1 MRKSNN
7 RVTDADRISALNIE
21 LGLATWVSDCGSRAA
36 IAILVSIH
44 EVPEDDEPT
53 VVDCYASSP
62 MASLVEMGGGR

>member
-1 MRKSNN
+1 MRKPSDKA
-7 RVTDADRISALNIE
+7 TEADRISALNIE

-53 VVDCYASSP
+53 VVDCYASAP
-62 MASLVEMGGGR
+62 MASLMEMGGGR